1 MEWLSVVSPI
11 VNRVLDFIP
20 NPAEKAKAEA
30 QIRAELMAAAVKE
43 SENQAEI
50 NKVEAGSSS
59 VFVAGWRPAIGWVCA
74 FAFAWQFAFAPIAAW
89 VMTLVGVT
97 IPMPNIDN
105 NNLMNLTMGMLG
117 LGAFRSFEKWKGVS
131 K

>member
-1 MEWLSVVSPI
+1 MEWLSIVSPI

-30 QIRAELMAAAVKE
+30 EIRAQLMAAAVQE
-43 SENQAEI
+43 SQNQSDI
-50 NKVEAGSSS
+50 NKVEAASTN

-74 FAFAWQFAFAPIAAW
+74 FGFAWQFVVIPICSWILALNH
-89 VMTLVGVT
+89 VTTTLPT
-97 IPMPNIDN
+97 LDN
-105 NNLMNLTMGMLG
+105 NTLLNLTMGMLG
-117 LGAFRSFEKWKGVS
+117 LGALRSFDKMKGTS